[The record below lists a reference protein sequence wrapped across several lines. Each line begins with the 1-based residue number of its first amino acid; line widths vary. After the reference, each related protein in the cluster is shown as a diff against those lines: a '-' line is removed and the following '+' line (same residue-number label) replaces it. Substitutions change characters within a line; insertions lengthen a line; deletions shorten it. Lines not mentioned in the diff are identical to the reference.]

1 MSKTRNDWIVD
12 EKEMYPA
19 DPQEIPAPTFWP
31 FILAFGVMFL
41 FWGIIASFIMSLVG
55 VVIMIVSIAGWV
67 SELRP

>member
-19 DPQEIPAPTFWP
+19 DPQEIPEPTFWP

-41 FWGIIASFIMSLVG
+41 FWGIIGSFIMSLVG
-55 VVIMIVSIAGWV
+55 VLIMIVSIAGWV